1 MDKWQAINTF
11 WNSFDI
17 PAYDA
22 ASVFSGDNSPE
33 PPYITY
39 EAQTGGIG
47 QVLTLTASLWYRSS
61 SWEPV
66 SKKAEQIAEH
76 IGAGYAI
83 KEVDGG
89 YLWIVRGQPFA
100 QRMSDPE
107 DDMIRRIYLIT
118 NAEFLTAY

>member
-22 ASVFSGDNSPE
+22 SSVDSGENSPE

-39 EAQTGGIG
+39 EAQTGALN
-47 QVLTLTASLWYRSS
+47 QVLTLTASLWYRST
-61 SWEPV
+61 SWQEI
-66 SKKAEQIAEH
+66 SQKADEIAET
-76 IGAGYAI
+76 IGTGYKI
-83 KEVDGG
+83 LNVDGG

-100 QRMSDPE
+100 QRMADPE
-107 DDMIRRIYLIT
+107 DDMIRRIYIILD
-118 NAEFLTAY
+118 AEFLTAY